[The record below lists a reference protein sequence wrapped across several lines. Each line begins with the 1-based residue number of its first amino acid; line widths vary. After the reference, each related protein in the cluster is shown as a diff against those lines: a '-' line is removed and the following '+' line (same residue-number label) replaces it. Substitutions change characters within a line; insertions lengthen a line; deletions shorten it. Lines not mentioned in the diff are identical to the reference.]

1 MRDCKKANERPEK
14 TDERPKVS
22 LMKVILFGLKV
33 NMKALP
39 VMFICINIA
48 GIFHGVSHGFATYMT
63 QEFYDSVESV
73 LRDKSTLKHAF
84 LMIAAL
90 GLACIVRELLNG
102 LHNFMHD
109 IVFGKL
115 NGEMA
120 KIIHGKMARIDPVCL
135 EDPRLHDDI
144 NKAQEGAWTVS
155 FILNIGVTIFTFYVP
170 YFAFMAAYLYYLKP
184 QFILAIVM
192 VFIPVLAGQ
201 LMRTGIISKFED
213 KAAPVRREYEYYEKA
228 IADREYFK
236 ETRIL
241 GAFRFFIEHFGKSL
255 DRLGKAEWEANRKTN
270 LIELAMRGLTV
281 AGYGGILYMLVKA
294 LLAGDISIGAFAA
307 VFGSIGMMFAIMEE
321 MIARHIGSIAS
332 NLGKAQNFIR
342 FMELPERGG
351 EEGTADFSKGIV
363 LENVSFTYPN
373 AEFKSIDNVSLEIK
387 AGETVAIVGENGAGK
402 STLIR
407 LILGL
412 YKPTE
417 GVVRV
422 NGMDTAKVESRSLF
436 RSVSGVFQ
444 KYQRYRMTL
453 EENIRISDM
462 ENSGDVGAA
471 AEQAGVTVDEA
482 SFPEGYAT
490 MLSREFDGVDLSG
503 GQWQRIAIA
512 RGLYRVHDI
521 IVLDEPTAAIDPL
534 EESRIY
540 RKFVEISRGKTA
552 IIVTHRLGS
561 TKIADRVIVME
572 KGRVIATG
580 THDELMR
587 NCELYRT
594 MYDSQAEWYTEKPLN
609 NRAGAE
615 TAAG

>member
-1 MRDCKKANERPEK
+1 MRKGKKA
-14 TDERPKVS
+14 DERPKVS
-22 LMKVILFGLKV
+22 LMKVILFSLKV
-33 NMKALP
+33 NMSALP
-39 VMFICINIA
+39 GLFICINIIS
-48 GIFHGVSHGFATYMT
+48 IFHGISHGFATFMT
-63 QEFYDSVESV
+63 QNFYDSVENVLTGNGSV
-73 LRDKSTLKHAF
+73 RQACM
-84 LMIAAL
+84 MIAAL
-90 GLACIVRELLNG
+90 GLTCIVRELLNG

-109 IVFGKL
+109 IVFTKL

-120 KIIHGKMARIDPVCL
+120 KLIHGKMERIDPVCL
-135 EDPRLHDDI
+135 EDTRLHDDI
-144 NKAQEGAWTVS
+144 NKAQEGAWTVAL
-155 FILNIGVTIFTFYVP
+155 ILNIGITIFTFYIP
-170 YFAFMAAYLYYLKP
+170 YFAFMGVYLYSLKP

-192 VFIPVLAGQ
+192 VFMPVLAAQ

-241 GAFRFFIEHFGKSL
+241 GAFRFFIDRFVKSL
-255 DRLGKAEWEANRKTN
+255 DKLGKTEWEASRKTN
-270 LIELAMRGLTV
+270 LIELAMRGFTV

-294 LLAGDISIGAFAA
+294 LLAGEISVGAFAA
-307 VFGSIGMMFAIMEE
+307 VFGSIGLMFAIMEE
-321 MIARHIGSIAS
+321 VIARHIGNMAS

-351 EEGTADFSKGIV
+351 EEGTADFSEGIV
-363 LENVSFTYPN
+363 LENVSFIYPN
-373 AEFKSIDNVSLEIK
+373 AECKSVENVSFEIK

-402 STLIR
+402 TTLIR

-422 NGMDTAKVESRSLF
+422 NGMDTSKVNSRSLF
-436 RSVSGVFQ
+436 RNVSGVFQ
-444 KYQRYRMTL
+444 KYQRYLMTL

-462 ENSGDVGAA
+462 ESSEEVSAA
-471 AEQAGVTVDEA
+471 AEQAGVEA
-482 SFPEGYAT
+482 DGESFPDGYST

-512 RGLYRVHDI
+512 RGLYRVHDT

-540 RKFVEISRGKTA
+540 KKFVEISRGKTA

-561 TKIADRVIVME
+561 TKIADRVIVMD
-572 KGRVIATG
+572 KGKVAAIG
-580 THDELMR
+580 THDELME

-594 MYDSQAEWYTEKPLN
+594 MYNSQAEWYAEKPLHN
-609 NRAGAE
+609 GAGAFN
-615 TAAG
+615 AVS

>member
-1 MRDCKKANERPEK
+1 
-14 TDERPKVS
+14 
-22 LMKVILFGLKV
+22 
-33 NMKALP
+33 
-39 VMFICINIA
+39 
-48 GIFHGVSHGFATYMT
+48 
-63 QEFYDSVESV
+63 
-73 LRDKSTLKHAF
+73 
-84 LMIAAL
+84 
-90 GLACIVRELLNG
+90 
-102 LHNFMHD
+102 
-109 IVFGKL
+109 
-115 NGEMA
+115 
-120 KIIHGKMARIDPVCL
+120 
-135 EDPRLHDDI
+135 
-144 NKAQEGAWTVS
+144 
-155 FILNIGVTIFTFYVP
+155 
-170 YFAFMAAYLYYLKP
+170 
-184 QFILAIVM
+184 
-192 VFIPVLAGQ
+192 
-201 LMRTGIISKFED
+201 
-213 KAAPVRREYEYYEKA
+213 
-228 IADREYFK
+228 
-236 ETRIL
+236 
-241 GAFRFFIEHFGKSL
+241 
-255 DRLGKAEWEANRKTN
+255 
-270 LIELAMRGLTV
+270 
-281 AGYGGILYMLVKA
+281 MLVKA

-321 MIARHIGSIAS
+321 MIARHIGSMAS

-490 MLSREFDGVDLSG
+490 MLSREFDGIDLSG

-580 THDELMR
+580 THDELMK

-609 NRAGAE
+609 NGAGAE

>member
-1 MRDCKKANERPEK
+1 MRKGKKA
-14 TDERPKVS
+14 DERPKVS
-22 LMKVILFGLKV
+22 LMKVILFSLKV
-33 NMKALP
+33 NMSALP
-39 VMFICINIA
+39 GLFICINIIS
-48 GIFHGVSHGFATYMT
+48 IFHGISHGFATFMT
-63 QEFYDSVESV
+63 QNFYDSVENVLTGNGSV
-73 LRDKSTLKHAF
+73 RQACM
-84 LMIAAL
+84 MIAAL
-90 GLACIVRELLNG
+90 GLTCIVRELLNG

-109 IVFGKL
+109 IVFTKL

-120 KIIHGKMARIDPVCL
+120 KLIHGKMERIDPVCL
-135 EDPRLHDDI
+135 EDTRLHDDI
-144 NKAQEGAWTVS
+144 NKAQEGAWTVAL
-155 FILNIGVTIFTFYVP
+155 ILNIGITIFTFYIP
-170 YFAFMAAYLYYLKP
+170 YFAFMGVYLYSLKP

-192 VFIPVLAGQ
+192 VFIPVLAAQ

-241 GAFRFFIEHFGKSL
+241 GAFRFFIDRFVKSL
-255 DRLGKAEWEANRKTN
+255 DKLGKTEWEASRKTN
-270 LIELAMRGLTV
+270 LIELAMRGFTV

-294 LLAGDISIGAFAA
+294 LLAGEISVGAFAA
-307 VFGSIGMMFAIMEE
+307 VFGSIGLMFAIMEE
-321 MIARHIGSIAS
+321 VIARHIGNMAS

-351 EEGTADFSKGIV
+351 EEGTADFSEGIV
-363 LENVSFTYPN
+363 LENVSFIYPN
-373 AEFKSIDNVSLEIK
+373 AECKSVENVSFEIK

-402 STLIR
+402 TTLIR

-422 NGMDTAKVESRSLF
+422 NGMDTSKVNSRSLF
-436 RSVSGVFQ
+436 RNVSGVFQ
-444 KYQRYRMTL
+444 KYQRYLMTL

-462 ENSGDVGAA
+462 ESSEEVSAA
-471 AEQAGVTVDEA
+471 AEQADVEA
-482 SFPEGYAT
+482 DGESFPDGYST

-540 RKFVEISRGKTA
+540 KKFVEISRGKTA

-561 TKIADRVIVME
+561 TKIADRVIVMD
-572 KGRVIATG
+572 KGRVAAIG
-580 THDELMR
+580 THDELME

-594 MYDSQAEWYTEKPLN
+594 MYNSQAEWYSDKPLHN
-609 NRAGAE
+609 GAGAL